1 MIGSPI
7 SCCYY
12 YIKNKDTK
20 VYKLPKRQDGKN
32 KGLRRTKGI
41 SFINTWKEVTLKNS
55 PLRIIEYPLR
65 NYNVYRRAI

>member
-41 SFINTWKEVTLKNS
+41 SFINTWKEVTLKN
-55 PLRIIEYPLR
+55 
-65 NYNVYRRAI
+65 